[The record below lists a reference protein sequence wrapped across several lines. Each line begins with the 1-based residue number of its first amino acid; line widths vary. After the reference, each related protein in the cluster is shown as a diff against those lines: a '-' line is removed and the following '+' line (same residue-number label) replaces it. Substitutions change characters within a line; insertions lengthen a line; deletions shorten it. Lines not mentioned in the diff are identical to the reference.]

1 MNIFISYIKENSKWI
16 LMLLGLGGLLG
27 SVMLLNQIPAKEIVY
42 GIGIYLFL
50 FLIVMCCDY
59 VKYFRRYQKL
69 EEVKRSITISL
80 EELSKPVNLLE
91 EGYQNLLRI
100 LMEDKT
106 RGQNEMEQKS
116 REWKEYYTMWVHQIK
131 TPISALRLLLQEKNM
146 ENDMTEE
153 LEELFWI
160 EQYVD
165 MVLQYMR
172 LDSESTDF
180 LIRKTE
186 LDLIIRE
193 AVRKYAKLFIRKKI
207 RLNYTEV
214 KMQMTTDEKWLCFVI
229 GQILSNA
236 VKYTSVGSVSIY
248 AEGKNVLVI
257 EDTGIGIRAEDLPR
271 VFDKGYTG
279 YNGHT
284 DKCATGI
291 GLYLCRKILNKLSH
305 EIKIESVEGK
315 GTKVM
320 IIFSEDSY
328 AGFTPLF

>member
-1 MNIFISYIKENSKWI
+1 MNIFISYMKENSKWI
-16 LMLLGLGGLLG
+16 LMLLGLGGVLG
-27 SVMLLNQIPAKEIVY
+27 SVMLLNQIQTKEIVY

-50 FLIVMCCDY
+50 FLIVICYDY
-59 VKYFRRYQKL
+59 VKYYRKCQKL

-80 EELSKPVNLLE
+80 KELSEPDHLLE
-91 EGYQNLLRI
+91 EEYQSLLRI

-106 RGQNEMEQKS
+106 RSQNEMEQKS
-116 REWKEYYTMWVHQIK
+116 RELKEYYMMWVHQIK
-131 TPISALRLLLQEKNM
+131 TPISALRLLLQEKNK
-146 ENDMTEE
+146 EDDMTEE

-165 MVLQYMR
+165 MALQYMR

-180 LIRKTE
+180 LIRKTD
-186 LDLIIRE
+186 LDPVIRE
-193 AVRKYAKLFIRKKI
+193 AIHKYARLFIRKKI
-207 RLNYTEV
+207 RLEYTEV

-248 AEGKNVLVI
+248 TERENVLVI

-305 EIKIESVEGK
+305 KIEIKSVEGK

-320 IIFSEDSY
+320 ITFAED
-328 AGFTPLF
+328 FL